1 MTQLVTLRRMNPARW
16 SSPATY
22 SNETPIGCRKHSLG
36 SCLELNLCVLW
47 PSSQGHRSSGRQYV
61 MECSLSSVR
70 FILPAVSITPYRHED
85 DSLSWARRRLSWTSS
100 SFFSSM
106 WSNPLQCLNVWSI
119 RGLASV
125 RMKGRNS
132 LTSSCRSSGLQESP
146 VSAQWL
152 TILISSC
159 L

>member
-1 MTQLVTLRRMNPARW
+1 
-16 SSPATY
+16 
-22 SNETPIGCRKHSLG
+22 
-36 SCLELNLCVLW
+36 
-47 PSSQGHRSSGRQYV
+47 
-61 MECSLSSVR
+61 
-70 FILPAVSITPYRHED
+70 
-85 DSLSWARRRLSWTSS
+85 
-100 SFFSSM
+100 
-106 WSNPLQCLNVWSI
+106 VWSI